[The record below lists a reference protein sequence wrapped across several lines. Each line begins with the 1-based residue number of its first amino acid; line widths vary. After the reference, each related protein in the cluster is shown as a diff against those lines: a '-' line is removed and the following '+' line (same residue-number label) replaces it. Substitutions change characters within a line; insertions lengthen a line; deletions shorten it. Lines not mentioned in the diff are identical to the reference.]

1 MSVRT
6 STVAV
11 PSKAARRVEA
21 AERVKSGAAQ
31 RAYARKRTREQLL
44 DGIELPERSSTMAG
58 RIPFVTAIIGLL
70 GCGLALT
77 LLLTTRAAEDSYQL
91 GDARAVNRKL
101 DDERAAL
108 QREVAAA
115 DSAPELAARA
125 RELGMIPAKDPARLI
140 LGPDGEV
147 TVIGNP
153 TPAQGAPV
161 PPLNG
166 PPTTTP
172 NPAPGHAQAQG
183 ERVVPVQPGAA
194 AASPSAPSRA
204 VPNSVPSNV
213 LASPVVPTPPALN
226 APQPAAAPAPV
237 APAPVDAVVPAPA
250 NGEAPAPVE
259 AGAPAPLAP
268 TTVPDRIDVAGQG
281 EPLVAA
287 DTPLPAPGV
296 VADPSAPVDAPLPAP
311 GVAAPAPGQRA
322 PAAGPPSEQPQVVES
337 QDGPR

>member
-11 PSKAARRVEA
+11 PSKTARRVEA

-125 RELGMIPAKDPARLI
+125 RELGMIPAKDPARLV

-172 NPAPGHAQAQG
+172 NPAPGNAQAQG

-194 AASPSAPSRA
+194 AVSPSAPSRA
-204 VPNSVPSNV
+204 VPNSVPPNV
-213 LASPVVPTPPALN
+213 LASPAVPTPPAVD
-226 APQPAAAPAPV
+226 APQQAAAPAPI
-237 APAPVDAVVPAPA
+237 APAPVDAAVPAPVD
-250 NGEAPAPVE
+250 G
-259 AGAPAPLAP
+259 GAPAPLAP
-268 TTVPDRIDVAGQG
+268 TTVPDRVDVAGQG
-281 EPLVAA
+281 EPLVSA
-287 DTPLPAPGV
+287 DTPPPAPGV

-311 GVAAPAPGQRA
+311 GIAASVPGQRA
-322 PAAGPPSEQPQVVES
+322 FAAGPPSEQPQVVES